1 MSLDYRNIGVLFSL
15 NTLNIIL
22 NVAVSTLTVYI
33 FGTSPQVEAF
43 FAASLLGTAVSRFVN
58 TGQLVEIVISR
69 YHKTKQEAG
78 QQAAM
83 SIVAT
88 LCNYMTGIALL
99 LTLGFIASGTGIIN
113 LLVPGF
119 REETKWGIWQ
129 IYCITGFLMPIQIA
143 TNLFQGLL
151 NAESVYGKVELT
163 NTVSLIVNVLILAIW
178 GNAEDVTSLVAGLVI
193 SVAAQFVTVLYYLRQ
208 IGYRH
213 SWLTRNPHFPL
224 RDLARTLSATSTYMI
239 SVQIYIFLFN
249 AALSLLPPGSFAIF
263 RYAEIIYGKVASVF
277 MLPISTVFFNEINR
291 LLNQGNGQSIKAFVS
306 KNLNFSFFIG
316 FMILLPFWAGGK
328 YLIWTF
334 WGGAKFNAQDVIAVY
349 ELLCI
354 FFLSMIWSGPYMIFR
369 KLAVTVGRPEL
380 LYYYWSATHVISA
393 SIGYVLIHTLGFKG
407 VMIQV
412 FVHNF
417 LMSLV
422 PILTVWFWKRTHFG
436 LYDIKEIAKITLAL
450 AGGMGVVWGVRA
462 YWGDITDYTKI
473 ESFLI
478 SCVLVAIS
486 SIVFI
491 TGNLLLKVHDI
502 DLISTKLIK
511 RIK

>member
-1 MSLDYRNIGVLFSL
+1 M
-15 NTLNIIL
+15 
-22 NVAVSTLTVYI
+22 VYI

-58 TGQLVEIVISR
+58 TGQLVEVVISR

-88 LCNYMTGIALL
+88 LSNYMTGIALV
-99 LTLGFIASGTGIIN
+99 LTLSFIASGTGIIN
-113 LLVPGF
+113 LMVPGF
-119 REETKWGIWQ
+119 REETKWEIWQ
-129 IYCITGFLMPIQIA
+129 IFCITGFLMPIQIA

-163 NTVSLIVNVLILAIW
+163 NTISLIVNALILAIW
-178 GNAEDVTSLVAGLVI
+178 GTAEDVSSLVAGLVI
-193 SVAAQFVTVLYYLRQ
+193 SVVAQFMTVLYYLRQ

-213 SWLTRNPHFPL
+213 SWLTRNPYFPL
-224 RDLARTLSATSTYMI
+224 RDLVHTLSATSTYMA
-239 SVQIYIFLFN
+239 SVQIYVFIFN
-249 AALSLLPPGSFAIF
+249 AALSLLPPGSFAIY

-277 MLPISTVFFNEINR
+277 MIPISTVFFNEINR
-291 LLNQGNGQSIKAFVS
+291 LLHQDNGQSIKSFVS

-328 YLIWTF
+328 YLLWTF
-334 WGGAKFNAQDVIAVY
+334 WGGDKFNAQDVIAVY
-349 ELLCI
+349 DLLCI

-380 LYYYWSATHVISA
+380 LYYYWSGIHVISA
-393 SIGYVLIHTLGFKG
+393 SFGYGLIHTLGFKG

-412 FVHNF
+412 FLHNF

-422 PILTVWFWKRTHFG
+422 PILTVWLWKRTHFG
-436 LYDIKEIAKITLAL
+436 FYDIKEIVKITLAL
-450 AGGMGVVWGVRA
+450 AGGMGVIRGIHT
-462 YWGDITDYTKI
+462 YWGEITDYTKT
-473 ESFLI
+473 ESFVI
-478 SCVLVAIS
+478 SCILVIVS
-486 SIVFI
+486 SLVFI
-491 TGNLLLKVHDI
+491 TGNLLLKVHDL
-502 DLISTKLIK
+502 DLISTKILK
-511 RIK
+511 RMK

>member
-33 FGTSPQVEAF
+33 FGTSAQVEAF

-58 TGQLVEIVISR
+58 TGQLIEIVVSR
-69 YHKTKQEAG
+69 YHRVKQEAG
-78 QQAAM
+78 KNAAM
-83 SIVAT
+83 SIIAT

-99 LTLGFIASGTGIIN
+99 LTLVFVASGTGIIN

-119 REETKWGIWQ
+119 TEETKWGIWQ

-151 NAESVYGKVELT
+151 NAENIYGKVEFT
-163 NTVSLIVNVLILAIW
+163 NTISLITNILILVVW
-178 GNAEDVTSLVAGLVI
+178 GTSENVTSLILGLFI
-193 SVAAQFVTVLYYLRQ
+193 SVLAQFFTTIYYLRQ
-208 IGYRH
+208 IGYQH
-213 SWLTRNPHFPL
+213 SWLLRNPYFPL
-224 RDLARTLSATSTYMI
+224 RDLVRTLSATSTYMV
-239 SVQIYIFLFN
+239 SVQLYIFIFN
-249 AALSLLPPGSFAIF
+249 AALSLLPPGSFAIY

-291 LLNQGNGQSIKAFVS
+291 LLNQNNGQSIKAFVS

-328 YLIWTF
+328 YLLWTL
-334 WGGAKFNAQDVIAVY
+334 WGGAKFNSHDVTAVY

-354 FFLSMIWSGPYMIFR
+354 FFLSMIWSGPYMIYR
-369 KLAVTVGRPEL
+369 KLAVSVVRPEI
-380 LYYYWSATHVISA
+380 LYYYWSIIHVISA
-393 SIGYVLIHTLGFKG
+393 LIGYATIRTLGFNG
-407 VMIQV
+407 VMLQV

-422 PILTVWFWKRTHFG
+422 PILTVWYWKRVYLG
-436 LYDIKEIAKITLAL
+436 LYELREIAKITLAL
-450 AGGMGVVWGVRA
+450 LVGTGVVWSLNN
-462 YWGDITDYTKI
+462 YWGEVFDYDKIKSFFVGFLLITVA
-473 ESFLI
+473 SFVYI
-478 SCVLVAIS
+478 GS
-486 SIVFI
+486 
-491 TGNLLLKVHDI
+491 NLLLKVHDI
-502 DLISTKLIK
+502 KLISSKISN

>member
-1 MSLDYRNIGVLFSL
+1 LSLDYRNIGVLFSL
-15 NTLNIIL
+15 NTLNIFL
-22 NVAVSTLTVYI
+22 NVVVSTLTVYI
-33 FGTSPQVEAF
+33 FGTTPKVEAF

-69 YHKTKQEAG
+69 YHRTKQEVSK
-78 QQAAM
+78 QAAM
-83 SIVAT
+83 SIIAT

-99 LTLGFIASGTGIIN
+99 LTLVFIASGTGIIN

-119 REETKWGIWQ
+119 QEDTKWSIWQ

-151 NAESVYGKVELT
+151 NAENIYGKVEIT
-163 NTVSLIVNVLILAIW
+163 NTVSLVLNVLILAIW
-178 GNAEDVTSLVAGLVI
+178 GNQNSVTSLVAGLVI
-193 SVAAQFVTVLYYLRQ
+193 SVLAQFLTILYYLRQ
-208 IGYRH
+208 IGYQH
-213 SWLTRNPHFPL
+213 SWLTRNPYFPL

-239 SVQIYIFLFN
+239 SVQIYTFLFN
-249 AALSLLPPGSFAIF
+249 AALSLLPPGSFAIY

-291 LLNQGNGQSIKAFVS
+291 LLHQNNGQSIKAFVS

-316 FMILLPFWAGGK
+316 FMIMLPFWAGGN
-328 YLIWTF
+328 YLLWTF
-334 WGGAKFNAQDVIAVY
+334 WGGAKFNEHDVRAVY

-354 FFLSMIWSGPYMIFR
+354 FFLSMVWSGPYMIFR

-380 LYYYWSATHVISA
+380 LYYYWSVTHVVSA
-393 SIGYVLIHTLGFKG
+393 AIGYGLIHTLGFRG

-422 PILTVWFWKRTHFG
+422 PILAVRLGKRTHFG
-436 LYDIKEIAKITLAL
+436 FYEPKEIFKITLAL
-450 AGGMGVVWGVRA
+450 LGGIGVIWGIKS
-462 YWGDITDYTKI
+462 YWAEMAAYTKL
-473 ESFLI
+473 ESFFVGSFLAI
-478 SCVLVAIS
+478 LSSLVF
-486 SIVFI
+486 VG
-491 TGNLLLKVHDI
+491 GNLLLKVHDI
-502 DLISTKLIK
+502 NLISSKILN